1 MKSIKSARAG
11 ILLILLLLVIIS
23 TGVLVFQRYYSPL
36 KEVRNVILISI
47 DTCRAD
53 YLSCYGYNRQTTP
66 NIDQLAGEGILFLNA
81 YSPVPMTLPAHGS
94 MLTGTIPPFHGIHDN
109 LGYQLGQENETL
121 AEILGRND
129 FSTGAVIS
137 AFVLDSQF
145 GLDQGFDYYNDR
157 FEKPVKTLNINE
169 RRGGEVNRFALEWLE
184 EHKSERFFLFL
195 HYYDPHLKY
204 EPPEPFATKFYGN
217 PYAGEIAYTDHC
229 IGQVI
234 KKLKDLGLYESTLI
248 VVTGDHGEM
257 LGEHGENG
265 HMYFIYQSAIKVPFI
280 FKLPGRHMAKKI
292 DESVGI
298 IDIVP
303 TVCSMLGI
311 MIPAQVQGQGQDLT
325 GYFENKHHLL
335 SQRHIYCESMGPTRY
350 GGNSLLGMVEGRWK
364 YIQTTR
370 PELYDL
376 LEDPGETNNL
386 VTKQPHRARILR
398 ERLKMVLEESVGK
411 GISGSKTVLDEEG
424 RRRLE
429 SLGYLAD
436 TGVSEDYEFDQSK
449 DDPKDLIGFHIL
461 NDKAR
466 TLIFLEKFK
475 EAKAVCERMIKTR
488 PEDFHTRNLL
498 AEIANK
504 QDDFAEAIKH
514 FSEALRINPEDAKT
528 LYNLGNVFDR
538 LGNTAEAI
546 HYYAETL
553 KIDPG
558 FAEAHNNLAGVLLNQ
573 GKLNEAI
580 NHYSEA
586 LRLNPTDAEI
596 HNNLGFIMARQGRV
610 AEAISYYTEAL
621 RINPGFAEAH
631 NGLGVVLAN
640 QGRIPEA
647 ISHFSETVR
656 INPYDVKAQNNLKN
670 ALSAQSRQ

>member
-1 MKSIKSARAG
+1 MQLKYPGFRKKSLK
-11 ILLILLLLVIIS
+11 LVIF
-23 TGVLVFQRYYSPL
+23 LVILGSAVAWLFFQPGL
-36 KEVRNVILISI
+36 FIKDVPNILLISI

-53 YLSCYGYNRQTTP
+53 YLSCYGYGSRTTP
-66 NIDQLAGEGILFLNA
+66 NIDKLAKESILFSNA

-94 MLTGTIPPFHGIHDN
+94 MLTGTIPPFHGVHDN
-109 LGYQLGQENETL
+109 LDYQLGQQNETL

-145 GLDQGFDYYNDR
+145 GLNQGFDYYNDR
-157 FEKPVKTLNINE
+157 FEKPIKTLNINE

-257 LGEHGENG
+257 LGEHGENS
-265 HMYFIYQSAIKVPFI
+265 HMYFIYQSAIKVPLI
-280 FKLPGRHMAKKI
+280 FKLPGRHTARKI

-298 IDIVP
+298 IDIAP

-311 MIPAQVQGQGQDLT
+311 RIPDQVQGHDLT
-325 GYFENKHHLL
+325 DFF
-335 SQRHIYCESMGPTRY
+335 SQKQIPDHERPIYCESMCATRY

-376 LEDPGETNNL
+376 VEDPGETNNL
-386 VTKQPHRARILR
+386 VTQQPHRARILQ
-398 ERLKMVLEESVGK
+398 ERLKLVLEESVGK
-411 GISGSKTVLDEEG
+411 GISGSKAVLDEEG
-424 RRRLE
+424 RRRLA

-436 TGVSEDYEFDQSK
+436 TGVNEDYEFDQSK

-553 KIDPG
+553 RIDPG

-647 ISHFSETVR
+647 IGHFSEAVR